1 MKRLFAII
9 AMCIGIFLCMLDTTV
24 MNIALPA
31 IQDSLSVNL
40 NDLQWSLNVYTI
52 IFASL
57 TIPLS
62 KLAEKFGKHKFY
74 LLGLLIFMGGSLIS
88 AVSSDL
94 KLLIFGRGLQSIGA
108 AIVFPLSMT
117 IGINTVSLTARK
129 GVIAALG
136 VTQGLAAALGPTIG
150 GVLTQFLGWR
160 WIFLVNIPLMII
172 SLLICLVCLDWH
184 EATEK
189 AKIDYLGALL
199 SMATLFALT
208 LGLVQGRDW
217 GWTSPRILTL
227 LISSAIFLIIFILW
241 EKRCQAPMVPLELF
255 KNKEFTG
262 SALAIILSN
271 IFLVAVTVVLPTYF
285 TRVQSKTELEAALL
299 VTPIT
304 AMIFIFSPLAAF
316 IIDKLGPRLVIATGF
331 TLMATA
337 YILFTKIDMADSIQ
351 TTLTCL
357 ILGTGYG
364 IIAGPITVLAASDF
378 TGNLLT
384 ASQSVAGVLRQVGI
398 VLAVAVYVTGLY
410 TNLSTARKEAVRYIK
425 TEVKTIDVSKT
436 KQKTIQET
444 AIKSLGKGTNNNTA
458 SDHFSKAERKEIIN
472 EAYQKTLQKYPDY
485 LPKEQKQ
492 AIYGKVKSRV
502 SQKLTKINKQINA
515 AVKHIKNYS
524 VERYTKAFTKLYGY
538 SIGFIILAIFSSLL
552 FPRKNSDNRT
562 NKSLNTAGSA

>member
-9 AMCIGIFLCMLDTTV
+9 AMCVGIFLCMLDTTV

-31 IQDSLSVNL
+31 IQDSLKVNL

-74 LLGLLIFMGGSLIS
+74 LLGLLTFMGGSLIS
-88 AVSSDL
+88 ALSSDL
-94 KLLIFGRGLQSIGA
+94 NFLIFGRGIQSIGA

-117 IGINTVSLTARK
+117 IGINTVSLNTRK
-129 GVIAALG
+129 SVIAALG

-160 WIFLVNIPLMII
+160 WIFLINLPLMVI
-172 SLLICLVCLDWH
+172 SFIICLVCLDLQ
-184 EATEK
+184 ERKEK
-189 AKIDYLGALL
+189 AKIDYLGALI
-199 SMATLFALT
+199 SMATLFSLT
-208 LGLVQGRDW
+208 LSLVQGRDW
-217 GWTSPRILTL
+217 GWTSFNILTL
-227 LISSAIFLIIFILW
+227 LISSAVLLILFILW
-241 EKRCQAPMVPLELF
+241 EKGCQDPMVPLNLF
-255 KNKEFTG
+255 KNKEFMG
-262 SALAIILSN
+262 SAIAIILSN
-271 IFLVAVTVVLPTYF
+271 VFLVAVTVVLPTYF

-316 IIDKLGPRLVIATGF
+316 IIDKLGPRLVIASGF
-331 TLMATA
+331 TLMAAA
-337 YILFTKIDMADSIQ
+337 YILFTKIDMADSTQ

-410 TNLSTARKEAVRYIK
+410 TNLGTAKKEAISYIK
-425 TEVKTIDVSKT
+425 TEVKTIDVSKEKQQT
-436 KQKTIQET
+436 IQKT
-444 AIKSLGKGTNNNTA
+444 AIHSLGKSTSHQTVSN
-458 SDHFSKAERKEIIN
+458 HFSKTERKGIIN
-472 EAYQKTLQKYPDY
+472 EAYQKTLQKYPSK
-485 LPKEQKQ
+485 LPQVQKQ
-492 AIYGKVKSRV
+492 EIYKKVKASV
-502 SQKLTKINKQINA
+502 EKKLATINKQINKA
-515 AVKHIKNYS
+515 IKHIKDYS
-524 VERYTKAFTKLYGY
+524 RKRYTKVFTKLYSY
-538 SIGFIILAIFSSLL
+538 SIIFIILAIFSSLL
-552 FPRKNSDNRT
+552 FPRKNTIISM
-562 NKSLNTAGSA
+562 

>member
-9 AMCIGIFLCMLDTTV
+9 AMCVGIFLCMLDTTV

-31 IQDSLSVNL
+31 IQDSLKVNL

-74 LLGLLIFMGGSLIS
+74 LLGLLTFMGGSLIS
-88 AVSSDL
+88 AMSSNLDF
-94 KLLIFGRGLQSIGA
+94 LIFGRGIQSIGA

-117 IGINTVSLTARK
+117 IGINTVSLNTRK
-129 GVIAALG
+129 SVIAALG

-160 WIFLVNIPLMII
+160 WIFLINLPLMVI
-172 SLLICLVCLDWH
+172 SFIICLVCLDLQ
-184 EATEK
+184 ERKEK
-189 AKIDYLGALL
+189 AKIDYLGALI
-199 SMATLFALT
+199 SMATLFSLT

-217 GWTSPRILTL
+217 GWTSFNILTL
-227 LISSAIFLIIFILW
+227 LISSAVLLILFILW
-241 EKRCQAPMVPLELF
+241 EKGCQDPMVPLNLF

-262 SALAIILSN
+262 SAIAIILSN
-271 IFLVAVTVVLPTYF
+271 VFLVAVTVVLPTYF

-316 IIDKLGPRLVIATGF
+316 IIDKLGPRLVIASGF
-331 TLMATA
+331 TLMAAA
-337 YILFTKIDMADSIQ
+337 YILFTKIDMADSTQ

-378 TGNLLT
+378 TGSLLT

-410 TNLSTARKEAVRYIK
+410 TNLGTAKKEAISYIK
-425 TEVKTIDVSKT
+425 TEVKTIDISKEKQQT
-436 KQKTIQET
+436 IQKT
-444 AIKSLGKGTNNNTA
+444 AIHSLGQSTSHQTVSN
-458 SDHFSKAERKEIIN
+458 HFSKTERKGIIN
-472 EAYQKTLQKYPDY
+472 EAYQKTLQKYPSK
-485 LPKEQKQ
+485 LPQVQKQ
-492 AIYGKVKSRV
+492 EIYKKVKASV
-502 SQKLTKINKQINA
+502 EKKLATINKQINKA
-515 AVKHIKNYS
+515 IKHIKDYS
-524 VERYTKAFTKLYGY
+524 KKRYTKAFTKLYSY
-538 SIGFIILAIFSSLL
+538 SIIFIILAIFSSLL
-552 FPRKNSDNRT
+552 FPRKNTIISM
-562 NKSLNTAGSA
+562 

>member
-24 MNIALPA
+24 MNIALPS

-52 IFASL
+52 LFASL

-74 LLGLLIFMGGSLIS
+74 LLGLLIFMSGSLIS
-88 AVSSDL
+88 AISSDL
-94 KLLIFGRGLQSIGA
+94 NLLVFGRGLQSIGA

-117 IGINTVSLTARK
+117 IGINTVSLKSRK

-150 GVLTQFLGWR
+150 GILTQFLGWR

-172 SLLICLVCLDWH
+172 SLVICLICLEWQ
-184 EATEK
+184 ETKEK

-199 SMATLFALT
+199 STLTLFGLT
-208 LGLVQGRDW
+208 LGLVQGREW
-217 GWTSPRILTL
+217 GWTSPRISAL
-227 LISSAIFLIIFILW
+227 LISSAVLLIVFIFW
-241 EKRCQAPMVPLELF
+241 EKRCQAPMVPLALF

-262 SALAIILSN
+262 SALAIVLSN

-316 IIDKLGPRLVIATGF
+316 IIDKLGPRLVIASGF
-331 TLMATA
+331 TLMAAA
-337 YILFTKIDMADSIQ
+337 YILFTQINMSDNTQ

-410 TNLSTARKEAVRYIK
+410 TNLSTAREEAVRYIK
-425 TEVKTIDVSKT
+425 TEVKTVDVSRA
-436 KQKTIQET
+436 KQKTIQKT
-444 AIKSLGKGTNNNTA
+444 AIKSLGNGTNNKTV
-458 SDHFSKAERKEIIN
+458 SDHFPKTERKEIIN
-472 EAYQKTLQKYPDY
+472 EAYQKTLKKYPNN
-485 LPKEQKQ
+485 LPQAQKQ
-492 AIYGKVKSRV
+492 GIYQKVKSSV
-502 SQKLTKINKQINA
+502 DKKLAKINKQINT
-515 AVKHIKNYS
+515 AVKHIKDYS
-524 VERYTKAFTKLYGY
+524 IKRYTKAFTKLYSY
-538 SIGFIILAIFSSLL
+538 STGFIILTVFSSLL
-552 FPRKNSDNRT
+552 FPRKRPHIASQ
-562 NKSLNTAGSA
+562 

>member
-31 IQDSLSVNL
+31 IQDSLKVNL

-74 LLGLLIFMGGSLIS
+74 LLGLLTFMVGSLIS
-88 AVSSDL
+88 ALSSDL
-94 KLLIFGRGLQSIGA
+94 NFLIFGRGIQSIGA

-117 IGINTVSLTARK
+117 IGINTVSLNTRK
-129 GVIAALG
+129 SVIAALG

-160 WIFLVNIPLMII
+160 WIFLINLPLMVI
-172 SLLICLVCLDWH
+172 SFIICLVCLDLQ
-184 EATEK
+184 ERKEK
-189 AKIDYLGALL
+189 AKIDYLGALI
-199 SMATLFALT
+199 SMATLFSLT
-208 LGLVQGRDW
+208 LSLVQGRDW
-217 GWTSPRILTL
+217 GWTSFNILTL
-227 LISSAIFLIIFILW
+227 LISSAVLLILFILW
-241 EKRCQAPMVPLELF
+241 EKGCQDPMVPLNLF
-255 KNKEFTG
+255 KNKEFMG
-262 SALAIILSN
+262 SAIAIILSN
-271 IFLVAVTVVLPTYF
+271 VFLVAVTVVLPTYF

-316 IIDKLGPRLVIATGF
+316 IIDKLGPRLVIASGF
-331 TLMATA
+331 TLMAAA
-337 YILFTKIDMADSIQ
+337 YILFTKIDMADSTQ

-410 TNLSTARKEAVRYIK
+410 TNLGTAKKEAISYIK
-425 TEVKTIDVSKT
+425 TEVKTIDISKEKQQT
-436 KQKTIQET
+436 IQKT
-444 AIKSLGKGTNNNTA
+444 AIHSLGQSTSTSHQTVSN
-458 SDHFSKAERKEIIN
+458 HFSKTERKEIIN
-472 EAYQKTLQKYPDY
+472 EAYQKTLQKYPSK
-485 LPKEQKQ
+485 LPQVQKQ
-492 AIYGKVKSRV
+492 EIYKKVKASV
-502 SQKLTKINKQINA
+502 EKKLETINKQINKA
-515 AVKHIKNYS
+515 IKHIKDYS
-524 VERYTKAFTKLYGY
+524 RKRYTKAFTKLYSY
-538 SIGFIILAIFSSLL
+538 SIIFIILAIFSSLL
-552 FPRKNSDNRT
+552 FPRKNTIISM
-562 NKSLNTAGSA
+562 

>member
-9 AMCIGIFLCMLDTTV
+9 AMCVGIFLCMLDTTV

-31 IQDSLSVNL
+31 IQDSLKVNL

-74 LLGLLIFMGGSLIS
+74 LLGLLTFMGGSLIS
-88 AVSSDL
+88 ALSSDL
-94 KLLIFGRGLQSIGA
+94 NFLIFGRGIQSIGA

-117 IGINTVSLTARK
+117 IGINTVSLNTRK
-129 GVIAALG
+129 SVIAALG

-160 WIFLVNIPLMII
+160 WIFLINLPLMVI
-172 SLLICLVCLDWH
+172 SFIICLVCLDLQ
-184 EATEK
+184 ERKEK
-189 AKIDYLGALL
+189 AKIDYLGALI
-199 SMATLFALT
+199 SMATLFSLT

-217 GWTSPRILTL
+217 GWTSFNILTL
-227 LISSAIFLIIFILW
+227 LISSAVLLILFILW
-241 EKRCQAPMVPLELF
+241 EKGCQDPMVPLNLF
-255 KNKEFTG
+255 KNKEFMG
-262 SALAIILSN
+262 SAIAIILSN
-271 IFLVAVTVVLPTYF
+271 VFLVAVTVVLPTYF

-316 IIDKLGPRLVIATGF
+316 IIDKLGPRLVIASGF
-331 TLMATA
+331 TLMAAA
-337 YILFTKIDMADSIQ
+337 YILFTKIDMADSTQ

-410 TNLSTARKEAVRYIK
+410 TNLGTAKKEAISYIK
-425 TEVKTIDVSKT
+425 TEVKTIDISKEKQQT
-436 KQKTIQET
+436 IQKT
-444 AIKSLGKGTNNNTA
+444 AIHSLGQSTST
-458 SDHFSKAERKEIIN
+458 SD
-472 EAYQKTLQKYPDY
+472 
-485 LPKEQKQ
+485 
-492 AIYGKVKSRV
+492 
-502 SQKLTKINKQINA
+502 
-515 AVKHIKNYS
+515 
-524 VERYTKAFTKLYGY
+524 
-538 SIGFIILAIFSSLL
+538 GF
-552 FPRKNSDNRT
+552 
-562 NKSLNTAGSA
+562 

>member
-31 IQDSLSVNL
+31 IQDSLKVNL

-74 LLGLLIFMGGSLIS
+74 LLGLLTFMGGSLIS
-88 AVSSDL
+88 ALSSDL
-94 KLLIFGRGLQSIGA
+94 NFLIFGRGIQSIGA

-117 IGINTVSLTARK
+117 IGINTVSLNTRK
-129 GVIAALG
+129 SVIAALG

-160 WIFLVNIPLMII
+160 WIFLINLPLMVI
-172 SLLICLVCLDWH
+172 SFIICLVCLDLQ
-184 EATEK
+184 ERKEK
-189 AKIDYLGALL
+189 AKIDYLGALI
-199 SMATLFALT
+199 SMATLFSLT
-208 LGLVQGRDW
+208 LSLVQGRDW
-217 GWTSPRILTL
+217 GWTSFNILTL
-227 LISSAIFLIIFILW
+227 LISSAVLLILFILW
-241 EKRCQAPMVPLELF
+241 EKGCQDPMVPLNLF
-255 KNKEFTG
+255 KNKEFMG
-262 SALAIILSN
+262 SAIAIILSN
-271 IFLVAVTVVLPTYF
+271 VFLVAVTVVLPTYF

-316 IIDKLGPRLVIATGF
+316 IIDKLGPRLVIASGF
-331 TLMATA
+331 TLMAAA
-337 YILFTKIDMADSIQ
+337 YILFTKIDMADSTQ

-410 TNLSTARKEAVRYIK
+410 TNLGTAKKEAISYIK
-425 TEVKTIDVSKT
+425 TEVKTIDISKEKQQT
-436 KQKTIQET
+436 IQKT
-444 AIKSLGKGTNNNTA
+444 AIHSLGQSTSHQTVSN
-458 SDHFSKAERKEIIN
+458 HFSKTERKEIIN
-472 EAYQKTLQKYPDY
+472 EAYQKTLQKYPSK
-485 LPKEQKQ
+485 LPQVQKQ
-492 AIYGKVKSRV
+492 EIYKKVKASV
-502 SQKLTKINKQINA
+502 EKKLETINKQINKA
-515 AVKHIKNYS
+515 IKHIKDYS
-524 VERYTKAFTKLYGY
+524 RKRYTKAFTKLYSY
-538 SIGFIILAIFSSLL
+538 SIIFIILAIFSSLL
-552 FPRKNSDNRT
+552 FPRKNTIISM
-562 NKSLNTAGSA
+562 